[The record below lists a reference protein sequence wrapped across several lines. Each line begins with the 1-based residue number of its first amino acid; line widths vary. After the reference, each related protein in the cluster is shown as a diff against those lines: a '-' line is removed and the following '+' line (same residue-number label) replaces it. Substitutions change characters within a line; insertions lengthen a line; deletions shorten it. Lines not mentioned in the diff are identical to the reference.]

1 MAVETEKN
9 WYAPSVVEKIKTYI
23 VKFYKSLQQSLR
35 VFGFHRFFISLW
47 RRIVVI
53 NLVGLVIFIGGIFY
67 LNEFRKSLI
76 EANVRSLEAHG
87 EIIAVA
93 IAATA
98 TPSPRQDT
106 LVDLEN
112 LFAQIPDEITKT
124 IPQTPST
131 AFQDED
137 LSNLEFPIN
146 PERIGPIIRYLLQ
159 PTNTRAR
166 IYRTDGDL
174 ILDSDDFYSQGQII
188 RQDPTDIAAPRKG
201 VILEMFQYVWDLI
214 YRDNLPTYVDIGKA
228 NGKAYPE
235 VVTALTGTSAR
246 ILRVNNN
253 DETIV
258 SVAVPIKKLSNI
270 QGVLLLS
277 TRAGEIDDAVSG
289 ARLEIFRVAFV
300 AIFVSVLLS
309 LYLAGTIAGPMRRLA
324 AGAER
329 VRKSIKAREE
339 IPDFTHRKDEIGH
352 LSQTLR
358 EMTSAL
364 YRRIDAIESFAADVS
379 HELKNPMTSLKSAA
393 ETLEIVKTD
402 EDRAHLVEIIRN
414 DVGRLNRLIT
424 DISDASRLDAELV
437 KADTAPVDITSLIET
452 VVNIFND
459 IHRSDVPQI
468 TVNIAEKQ
476 LGSETYIVNGHAGR
490 LGQVLNNLLDNA
502 ISFVDENERVW
513 VKARRFDNKIEICVE
528 DEGPGIPPD
537 NLEKIFDRF
546 YTDRPGENAFGE
558 NSGLGLNIS
567 RQIIAAHGGKIW
579 AENRYVNNSIPSGEP
594 KKDAKPIGARMII
607 CLPVA
612 VHDKNATPKRSKH
625 ARI

>member
-98 TPSPRQDT
+98 TPSPRQDA

-402 EDRAHLVEIIRN
+402 KDRAHLVEIIRN

-437 KADTAPVDITSLIET
+437 KADTAHH
-452 VVNIFND
+452 F
-459 IHRSDVPQI
+459 
-468 TVNIAEKQ
+468 
-476 LGSETYIVNGHAGR
+476 
-490 LGQVLNNLLDNA
+490 
-502 ISFVDENERVW
+502 DE
-513 VKARRFDNKIEICVE
+513 
-528 DEGPGIPPD
+528 
-537 NLEKIFDRF
+537 
-546 YTDRPGENAFGE
+546 Y
-558 NSGLGLNIS
+558 
-567 RQIIAAHGGKIW
+567 H
-579 AENRYVNNSIPSGEP
+579 
-594 KKDAKPIGARMII
+594 
-607 CLPVA
+607 
-612 VHDKNATPKRSKH
+612 
-625 ARI
+625 